1 MKEKKIILFLIFIL
15 LVSIS
20 CSDKKNSNSTEKNSL
35 VENATSSSSNN
46 ADSNKKQEIT
56 IVGVGDIMLGSN
68 YPNKSLLPNEN
79 ILKNTES
86 ILKDADI
93 TVGNLEGTL
102 FDSGGT
108 PKSCSN
114 PKVCYVFR
122 TPSSYGKYF
131 KEAGFD
137 YLSIANN
144 HSNDFGHKGIVETI
158 KNLDLLEIKHTGIKD
173 LNEWSIL
180 EKDGIK
186 YGFLSFAPNNK
197 TVKLNDYEY
206 AKNLIKSTKDKVD
219 ILVVM
224 FHGGAEGAK
233 YERITRKNEFYFGE
247 NRGNVFEFARMAVDS
262 GADIIFGQGPHVTRA
277 IELYKGKFISYSAGN
292 FATFGNFSLNGPNG
306 ISPIFKINVN
316 NRGDFISGKIISTRQ
331 NKGKKGPYIDNN
343 NSAIKKIISLNNM
356 DFPEGNGLK
365 VSENGDITKK

>member
-20 CSDKKNSNSTEKNSL
+20 CSDKKNSNSTEKNSV

-93 TVGNLEGTL
+93 AVGNLEGTL

-158 KNLDLLEIKHTGIKD
+158 KNLDLLEKKKRYSLLIAIM
-173 LNEWSIL
+173 SAP
-180 EKDGIK
+180 
-186 YGFLSFAPNNK
+186 YFL
-197 TVKLNDYEY
+197 
-206 AKNLIKSTKDKVD
+206 LI
-219 ILVVM
+219 
-224 FHGGAEGAK
+224 
-233 YERITRKNEFYFGE
+233 
-247 NRGNVFEFARMAVDS
+247 
-262 GADIIFGQGPHVTRA
+262 P
-277 IELYKGKFISYSAGN
+277 
-292 FATFGNFSLNGPNG
+292 FGNILN
-306 ISPIFKINVN
+306 
-316 NRGDFISGKIISTRQ
+316 FIIMILYS
-331 NKGKKGPYIDNN
+331 
-343 NSAIKKIISLNNM
+343 
-356 DFPEGNGLK
+356 
-365 VSENGDITKK
+365 V

>member
-20 CSDKKNSNSTEKNSL
+20 CGDKKNSNSTEKNSL
-35 VENATSSSSNN
+35 VENTTSSSSNN

-144 HSNDFGHKGIVETI
+144 HSNDFGHKGIEETI

-186 YGFLSFAPNNK
+186 YGFISFAPNNK

-224 FHGGAEGAK
+224 FHGG
-233 YERITRKNEFYFGE
+233 
-247 NRGNVFEFARMAVDS
+247 
-262 GADIIFGQGPHVTRA
+262 
-277 IELYKGKFISYSAGN
+277 
-292 FATFGNFSLNGPNG
+292 
-306 ISPIFKINVN
+306 
-316 NRGDFISGKIISTRQ
+316 
-331 NKGKKGPYIDNN
+331 
-343 NSAIKKIISLNNM
+343 
-356 DFPEGNGLK
+356 
-365 VSENGDITKK
+365 